1 MEMALNTESGDILN
15 NWVVLSGLW
24 NWLGCFTKILRSKQ
38 SFICKRKMK
47 HEMFSNFVF

>member
-1 MEMALNTESGDILN
+1 MASNTKSGDILN

-38 SFICKRKMK
+38 SYAKEKLSIKCFPALYFKFK
-47 HEMFSNFVF
+47 